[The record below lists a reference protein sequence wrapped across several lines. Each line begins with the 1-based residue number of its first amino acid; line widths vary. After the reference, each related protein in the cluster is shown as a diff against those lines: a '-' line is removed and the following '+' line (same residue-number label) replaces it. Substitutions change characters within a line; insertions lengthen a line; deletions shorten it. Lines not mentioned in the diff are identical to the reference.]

1 MVKSAQLLQKDET
14 DKNRYQRVRD
24 KLQEAE
30 TEVQQLIQEL
40 QNALADHDMKG
51 KALKA
56 EPVDRQS
63 KSDPMG
69 KGKGQDIIDAGDAV
83 DGDDDEQGLPK
94 TPAGDE
100 HLTKRR
106 AIKHRLREGFLV
118 LHKVKFLQG
127 DIHHV
132 LGKSTEEDAAYQV
145 AEELRRQLLRGMDC
159 SFHPT

>member
-1 MVKSAQLLQKDET
+1 MIKSAQLLQQDEK

-24 KLQEAE
+24 RLQEAE

-40 QNALADHDMKG
+40 QIVLADHDLKG

-56 EPVDRQS
+56 EPDDRQG
-63 KSDPMG
+63 KSDPMD
-69 KGKGQDIIDAGDAV
+69 KGKGQSIINADDTE
-83 DGDDDEQGLPK
+83 DDDEQGLPK

-100 HLTKRR
+100 HITKRR

-127 DIHHV
+127 DIYHV
-132 LGKSTEEDAAYQV
+132 LGKSTEEDAAYQA
-145 AEELRRQLLRGMDC
+145 AEELRRQLLRGMGC
-159 SFHPT
+159 TFHPT